1 VPGPD
6 HPNLQISLKFAC
18 SMQTRKLACDLRQ
31 ATRNRGENW
40 GGMGR
45 EVGRRMDDVLFGV
58 KRSHLALNRWA
69 LLKLKEFGVTPARF
83 DLMRLIYVRNFRW
96 SQKALRWRLGVAR
109 ATISRMMKALE
120 KLGWITR
127 EVDPFDRRTRDCTLT
142 YEGRRIVAAVMSALI
157 WPKVIA
163 KIVDAAL
170 GGDVEQERTAAEWLA
185 RRLVMAFA
193 IRRASAFVGMD

>member
-1 VPGPD
+1 
-6 HPNLQISLKFAC
+6 
-18 SMQTRKLACDLRQ
+18 
-31 ATRNRGENW
+31 
-40 GGMGR
+40 
-45 EVGRRMDDVLFGV
+45 MDDIFFGV

-69 LLKLKEFGVTPARF
+69 LLKLREFGVTPARF
-83 DLMRLIYVRNFRW
+83 DLMRLIFVRNFRR
-96 SQKALRWRLGVAR
+96 SQMDLRRKLGVAR